1 MTFDPEQLTIR
12 RAVAADAPVVAE
24 LALRTFME
32 TFAADNNSDDV
43 AVYTAKSYGVPIT
56 YIGLGEKM
64 EDLRPFDGQD
74 FAQALLGV
82 GGD

>member
-1 MTFDPEQLTIR
+1 VLDATTGQNALSQVKLFKEAAGVDEIILTKL
-12 RAVAADAPVVAE
+12 DG
-24 LALRTFME
+24 
-32 TFAADNNSDDV
+32 
-43 AVYTAKSYGVPIT
+43 TAKGGVVVGIALSFGVPIT

-82 GGD
+82 DGD